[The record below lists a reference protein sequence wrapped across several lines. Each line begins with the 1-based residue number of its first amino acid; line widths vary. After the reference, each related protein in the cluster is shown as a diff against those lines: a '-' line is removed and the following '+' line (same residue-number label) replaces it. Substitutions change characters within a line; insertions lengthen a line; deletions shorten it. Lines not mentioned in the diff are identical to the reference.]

1 MSAYTLHIGLQSYW
15 HAGTGRGLGAA
26 VDAAAY
32 RDSDGLPALPGR
44 HLKGLLRDALEQA
57 QVWRWDGHA
66 DGALLHSLFGQR
78 TESAQAGQV
87 PASGLLRVSD
97 ARLPDDLCAWLR
109 QDEQRGQR
117 AALFR
122 ILQSTAVDD
131 STGSAKD
138 GSLRGIEVVVPLDLQ
153 ARIEPLPGVTPPAD
167 WAERLREVLPLI
179 PAVGGHRTRG
189 LGRAL
194 LSLKEAA

>member
-1 MSAYTLHIGLQSYW
+1 MSAYTLHIRLQSYW

-32 RDSDGLPALPGR
+32 RDGDDLPALPGR
-44 HLKGLLRDALEQA
+44 HIKGLLRDALEQA
-57 QVWRWDGHA
+57 QAWGWQGHA
-66 DGALLHSLFGQR
+66 DGVLLHSLFGQR
-78 TESAQAGQV
+78 TESLNAGQI

-97 ARLPDDLCAWLR
+97 ARLPGVLCVWLGHDDR
-109 QDEQRGQR
+109 RSQRT
-117 AALFR
+117 ALFR
-122 ILQSTAVDD
+122 VVQSTAVDD

-153 ARIEPLPGVTPPAD
+153 ARIEPLPGAVPPAD

-194 LSLKEAA
+194 LSLEAA